1 MKYVICGLA
10 GLAGG
15 IVGGFLG
22 AKVKEWLDLRELKQ
36 MIEPFDEDSCSGDC
50 GTCGGNCED
59 GWDGK

>member
-1 MKYVICGLA
+1 MKYVICGLI
-10 GLAGG
+10 GLASG

-36 MIEPFDEDSCSGDC
+36 MIEPFDEDICSGDC
-50 GTCGGNCED
+50 GTCDGNCED